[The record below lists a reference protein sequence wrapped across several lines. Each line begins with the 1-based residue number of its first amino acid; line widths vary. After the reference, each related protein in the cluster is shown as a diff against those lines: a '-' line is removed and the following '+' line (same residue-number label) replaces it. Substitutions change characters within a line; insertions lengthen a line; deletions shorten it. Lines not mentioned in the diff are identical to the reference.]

1 MKFKCEIKWKILGH
15 FSKRTWRGTY
25 FIQALCDNIN
35 EDTTGDTKIHSLFAK
50 VNGKL
55 TEMYKQVPVFKTTMG
70 DLSFKDLASAC

>member
-55 TEMYKQVPVFKTTMG
+55 AEMYKQVPVFKTTMG